1 MRFYIGDQT
10 HDLGPGGLVV
20 IPGGVTHWG
29 EVLGD
34 EPVINLDVFTPKR
47 PEYAP

>member
-1 MRFYIGDQT
+1 
-10 HDLGPGGLVV
+10 LVV

-29 EVLGD
+29 EVIGD
-34 EPVINLDVFTPKR
+34 ETVINIDVFTPTR